1 MPPSLGETDL
11 ATLLAGRVRGLRAG
25 LGLSRAALAQ
35 ASGISPA
42 YLARLE
48 SGQANVSLALLGRL
62 ARALAQTPHGLIA
75 PPLDTATG
83 TARASQG
90 TPAPAPAHPRVAL
103 IGLRGAGKST
113 LGRRLADRMAVPFIE
128 LNADIAAAGG
138 LSVPEIFNMYGE
150 KAFRALERRCLEQIV
165 LRHPRVVLATSGGVV
180 GDAGT
185 FDTLRGQFTTVWL
198 QASAQAHFDRV
209 RKQQDHRIATPALRQ
224 AAMQAIT
231 TLLAERAPAY
241 GRAHLA
247 LDTTGLSPSRVL
259 GRLLAL
265 LEPERAAASAG
276 RNAASAGRAA
286 GSAGAKAAAAGHAHR

>member
-1 MPPSLGETDL
+1 
-11 ATLLAGRVRGLRAG
+11 
-25 LGLSRAALAQ
+25 
-35 ASGISPA
+35 
-42 YLARLE
+42 
-48 SGQANVSLALLGRL
+48 
-62 ARALAQTPHGLIA
+62 
-75 PPLDTATG
+75 
-83 TARASQG
+83 
-90 TPAPAPAHPRVAL
+90 
-103 IGLRGAGKST
+103 
-113 LGRRLADRMAVPFIE
+113 MAVPFIE

-247 LDTTGLSPSRVL
+247 LDTTGLTPSRVL

-265 LEPERAAASAG
+265 LEPERAAASAEG
-276 RNAASAGRAA
+276 NAASAGHAAASARAKAASAGRA
-286 GSAGAKAAAAGHAHR
+286 HR